1 MLDGGF
7 RFAQPTLRIFAARHD
22 DVRNRSRDAPLRP
35 SLANH
40 DAKKGSPPLPQK
52 RERSAERRIV
62 QPMSADRRQV
72 YTADK
77 CTQSAY
83 KTCLRNLSATRLRN
97 LFAEARPPF
106 GAHACGTRHRLL
118 PRWLSPR
125 TGFPEDSS
133 SQVFC
138 PLASSLRLSTL
149 RADRSLCRPTGDPGP
164 PGCGLAIPR
173 AGTAPRSAFQACL
186 PERRPR

>member
-1 MLDGGF
+1 MVGF
-7 RFAQPTLRIFAARHD
+7 ALLNPPYESSLRAMTTCEIVLATRLC
-22 DVRNRSRDAPLRP
+22 VRALRTTTP
-35 SLANH
+35 
-40 DAKKGSPPLPQK
+40 KKVRPLPQK

-173 AGTAPRSAFQACL
+173 AGTAPRSAFQACV